1 MSAPITDLSSSSI
14 SSSGHVD
21 GLGRR
26 ALAFDR
32 ESGAMLERL
41 YVRPELAVFE
51 LLLRKRIERIQTV
64 EDVRI
69 ARPRGIERDGA
80 TGELVVVSEFIAGSR
95 LSDLLDVSSD
105 EAVVP
110 GVDVALG
117 YLIDGLE
124 AVSSLHTSGRIS
136 HGLIDP
142 SRTVVTA
149 DGQVVFVDAALGA
162 AIERL
167 NLSQHR
173 LWHDFGAGGSAPA
186 EPVRFD
192 ATRDVTQVALGA
204 LMLVLGRNL
213 RLDEYP
219 DALPS
224 LLMEVIEVAQIRGSS
239 NFAGALQRFLQ
250 RSLPLPGR
258 RPFAS
263 AEEALNDLRPLVRR
277 EIGVDA
283 CRQAIV
289 DFVAQMDAAFANGE
303 RTEDLDAS
311 AHGSTV
317 EELDQFLD
325 SFETVDRTAP
335 EPVSP
340 VSPLSYEASFEVADA
355 ENASAP
361 AAGTIEDED
370 DAEEL
375 EISLEQIDAPATAA
389 RRDEERAE
397 PREPEREDV
406 YELNALFD
414 QGTQSISS
422 ELASYDEPAEAPVVD
437 EPVPTP
443 LLEEVLE
450 ARNDDPF
457 AAVVAEVVGEQA
469 EASASDAAPVA
480 DPEPTEADADVEP
493 EPEPEKE
500 AQSSRR
506 RKRQQQKSAR
516 ARKDKLRSTNADQKT
531 PPPPPPSAPPPPPP
545 PRPAS
550 PTGWLVAPHRAAA
563 SEMLIPE
570 SAPLPT
576 RPVPSVPSF
585 SPSPVGTFAQ
595 PTYASPSAQSSA
607 YGSPTVVK
615 PPPPKPVAPPPPPS
629 AQTQVKVKP
638 EPTPVGLRRP
648 PEMVAPPVDRFSTLS
663 LSGAASEPETPR
675 AFPWKLALV
684 AVVVAGIA
692 ILLGRSYL
700 PGRTAV
706 PGEAGAQTAQ
716 ASPTA
721 AQSAA
726 AQPPVN
732 DSAIPAGKGRI
743 AVQTQPPGIRVL
755 LDKKPIGETPIQLDA
770 TPGRHV
776 LTFMTSGGEVVH
788 NIRVNAGKVTS
799 LDIPVFSGWLSVVA
813 PFVVDLAENGQ
824 SIGSSE
830 ENRLMLPPGRHRI
843 TMSNRE
849 VGYSQAHDVDIEPGG
864 VRSVTINPKGTVS
877 FNASPWAEVWL
888 EGAKLG
894 DTPLA
899 GIQVPL
905 GTREFVFRN
914 PQFGEKRVTAT
925 VRGNAPT
932 MVSHDFQKQ

>member
-1 MSAPITDLSSSSI
+1 
-14 SSSGHVD
+14 
-21 GLGRR
+21 
-26 ALAFDR
+26 
-32 ESGAMLERL
+32 MLERL

-325 SFETVDRTAP
+325 SFETVDWTAP

-414 QGTQSISS
+414 QGTQSIPS

-437 EPVPTP
+437 EPVPAP

-469 EASASDAAPVA
+469 EVSASDAAPVA
-480 DPEPTEADADVEP
+480 DPEPTEADADVES

-531 PPPPPPSAPPPPPP
+531 PPPPPPSAPPPPPPP

-615 PPPPKPVAPPPPPS
+615 PPPPKPVAPPPPPPS

-648 PEMVAPPVDRFSTLS
+648 PEMVAPPVDCFSTLS
-663 LSGAASEPETPR
+663 LSGAASETETPR

-788 NIRVNAGKVTS
+788 NIRVNAGKVTRS
-799 LDIPVFSGWLSVVA
+799 IFRCSPAGCRSWRRSWSIS
-813 PFVVDLAENGQ
+813 AENGQ
-824 SIGSSE
+824 SIGTSE
-830 ENRLMLPPGRHRI
+830 AEPADAAAGASQGHDEQQGSRLQPGARRRHR
-843 TMSNRE
+843 
-849 VGYSQAHDVDIEPGG
+849 
-864 VRSVTINPKGTVS
+864 
-877 FNASPWAEVWL
+877 
-888 EGAKLG
+888 
-894 DTPLA
+894 A
-899 GIQVPL
+899 GRRPHRDDQPQGNGEHQRRPL
-905 GTREFVFRN
+905 GRSL
-914 PQFGEKRVTAT
+914 A
-925 VRGNAPT
+925 RGSEAR
-932 MVSHDFQKQ
+932 